1 MFTSIKKRLQ
11 GILSESALKKKS
23 KDIFIKISKD
33 SDNKIAGSIVS
44 NELIDNWENWH
55 NDSIK
60 DIGKADNRYDQI
72 IGLRKAII
80 EQIEELSYSSS
91 LVTDKYNDDDKK
103 ILIETLNE
111 DQEYEAAKSVHLFR
125 YMYAQTSWQV
135 LRYISQE
142 FDDASPHDWT
152 EYYQYLSDTYVE
164 HSYDQIIKR
173 AKGEEDAIDELEQAL
188 INTLKSRRDEVR
200 QEILEGSNYEYNLDE
215 IEKEQQKERDK
226 EEKEELEQEQEQKEE
241 AKRIATKNITSSQ
254 IQDLTEFMIE
264 RYERIRNGELYNI
277 EDYSPVNAYGAL
289 EVDSGIMLIALSECV
304 ADIET
309 AKDGLRKVM
318 WNFVKSIG
326 NEGDLDGKTLDD
338 INIEVA
344 QEIFNIKQQNEDGG
358 WLSDVVLIAVQ
369 YLYDIVLSD
378 FTDEEQKEIGRYAA
392 SMIDDTWNVF
402 ANTKNVFGY
411 NMNTE
416 GMFS

>member
-1 MFTSIKKRLQ
+1 MFSSIKKKLQ
-11 GILSESALKKKS
+11 GIFTESALKKKS
-23 KDIFIKISKD
+23 SNIFDEICKDPE
-33 SDNKIAGSIVS
+33 NKIPGSIIT
-44 NELIDNWENWH
+44 NNLRENWESWH

-60 DIGKADNRYDQI
+60 DIGKINNRYDQI

-80 EQIEELSYSSS
+80 EQIEELSYSTPI
-91 LVTDKYNDDDKK
+91 VTSKYSDDDKK
-103 ILIETLNE
+103 ILVEFLNKE
-111 DQEYEAAKSVHLFR
+111 QEYEDAKSAHLFR
-125 YMYAQTSWQV
+125 FMYAQTSWQV
-135 LRYISQE
+135 LRHISHD

-152 EYYQYLSDTYVE
+152 EYYKYLSDTYVE
-164 HSYDQIIKR
+164 HTYDQIIKR
-173 AKGEEDAIDELEQAL
+173 IKGEEDALDELEDAL
-188 INTLKSRRDEVR
+188 INTLKSRRDEIR
-200 QEILEGSNYEYNLDE
+200 QEILKGSNYEYNLEE
-215 IEKEQQKERDK
+215 IEKEQQKES
-226 EEKEELEQEQEQKEE
+226 EKEEHEEQEQNQKEE
-241 AKRIATKNITSSQ
+241 AKRIATKSITSSQ

-264 RYERIRNGELYNI
+264 RYERIKNGELYNI

-309 AKDGLRKVM
+309 AKSGLRKIM
-318 WNFVKSIG
+318 WNFVKSID
-326 NEGDLDGKTLDD
+326 NESDLDGKTLED

-344 QEIFNIKQQNEDGG
+344 QEIFNIKQENEEGG

-378 FTDEEQKEIGRYAA
+378 FTDAEQREIGKY
-392 SMIDDTWNVF
+392 SVNMIDDTWSVF

-416 GMFS
+416 GMFN